1 MTSPSSTSSQDL
13 VAPDPDRPEVA
24 PVRAGEELDWSAL
37 EAHLR
42 AELSDR
48 LELGPGFSVE
58 QFPHGSANLTYRVA
72 LGDTRLV
79 VRRPPF
85 GHIAAGAHD
94 MLREY
99 TVLSRLGTAYPRA
112 PLGLL
117 HCADES
123 VVGAQFLVSE
133 YRPGIVVWDQVPA
146 SMAHVP
152 DAGRHLGM
160 ATIEALADLHAVD
173 YEACGLA
180 GLGRPEAYLERQL
193 RGWARRWA
201 DVATEGAESVTRAG
215 ERLAATMPTT
225 RVDGVLHNDFK
236 VDNCQFRPDD
246 PTTVVSVFDWDMAT
260 LGDPLCDLGTLLNY
274 WPQGDEPNAVPGL
287 EALGLPSRDEVVERY
302 LSRRDIDATEREIDW
317 YEAFGCWKTAII
329 LQQLFVR
336 HVRGESSD
344 PRMAERGASVVPLA
358 ERTFDLVP

>member
-1 MTSPSSTSSQDL
+1 MGAGEAAGT
-13 VAPDPDRPEVA
+13 AEARPEVA
-24 PVRAGEELDWSAL
+24 AVRAGEELDWSAL
-37 EAHLR
+37 ETYLR

-48 LELGPGFSVE
+48 LDLGPGFAVE
-58 QFPHGSANLTYRVA
+58 QFPHGSANLTYRVT
-72 LGDTRLV
+72 LGDTALV

-99 TVLSRLGTAYPRA
+99 TVLSRLGAVYPRA

-133 YRPGIVVWDQVPA
+133 YRPGIVVWDRIPE
-146 SMAHVP
+146 SMAHVT
-152 DAGRHLGM
+152 DAGHHLGM
-160 ATIEALADLHAVD
+160 ATLDALADLHAVD
-173 YEACGLA
+173 FEACGLS
-180 GLGRPEAYLERQL
+180 GLGRPDGYLERQL

-201 DVATEGAESVTRAG
+201 DVATDGAEAVARAG

-225 RVDGVLHNDFK
+225 RIAGVVHNDFK

-274 WPQGDEPNAVPGL
+274 WPQGDQPNAVPGL
-287 EALGLPSRDEVVERY
+287 TSLGLPSRDAVVQRY
-302 LSRRDIDATEREIDW
+302 LARRDIDVTEQEIDW
-317 YEAFGCWKTAII
+317 YEAFGCWKTAVI

-336 HVRGESSD
+336 HVRGETTD